1 MVLSKVA
8 VSLKTFLKISWNL
21 ESKKTWEQTQILGGP
36 FVYFHS
42 STQFFHICLHKF
54 HGIVGNSLVQRN
66 LWQTLQSL
74 FTYRHSRVLLR
85 YLDIIQN

>member
-1 MVLSKVA
+1 MPEQKVCKA
-8 VSLKTFLKISWNL
+8 NL
-21 ESKKTWEQTQILGGP
+21 WPRHMYYICTT